1 VDRVRD
7 SYSFEHEH
15 EKRARFPRKCAKRAK
30 LQLVKINLK
39 RIAVGLVF
47 AVSLSW
53 AGCSSVQDEKP
64 KVSSV
69 SPAILYESG
78 LSHLESG
85 DYLRAR
91 LSLEQAVSLDPNRA
105 VYRNALGLTY
115 LQLGALPQSVSA
127 FREAIR
133 LNANFSD
140 AYNNLGVALAQSG
153 KWEEAIAA
161 FEKVLA
167 FVAYISPE
175 VVYQNL
181 GWAYYNLG
189 RFPEAESA
197 LKSALRLDPQMAM
210 AHYTL
215 GMLYEKQR
223 RDADAA
229 NAYREAI
236 KLAGDTGVGKNAQE
250 RLRALGN

>member
-1 VDRVRD
+1 MKV
-7 SYSFEHEH
+7 
-15 EKRARFPRKCAKRAK
+15 
-30 LQLVKINLK
+30 NLK
-39 RIAVGLVF
+39 HIVVGLVF
-47 AVSLSW
+47 AASLSW
-53 AGCSSVQDEKP
+53 VGCASVQGDKP

-91 LSLEQAVSLDPNRA
+91 ISLEQAVSLDPNRA
-105 VYRNALGLTY
+105 VYRNALGLAY
-115 LQLGALPQSVSA
+115 LQLGALAQSVSA

-140 AYNNLGVALAQSG
+140 AHNNLGVALAQSG

-161 FEKVLA
+161 FEKVLT
-167 FVAYISPE
+167 FFAYNRPE
-175 VVYQNL
+175 IVYQNL

-189 RFPEAESA
+189 RFPEAEGA
-197 LKSALRLDPQMAM
+197 LKSALRLDPQMAL

-215 GMLYEKQR
+215 GMVYEQQR

-229 NAYREAI
+229 NAYRAAI
-236 KLAGDTGVGKNAQE
+236 KLAGDIGVGKIAQE